1 MKKLITGFLALAII
15 AFFAFKGGDEKH
27 VDLALGKKAPK
38 SELKM
43 KSTNGDMT
51 SLNGVKGE
59 NGSFVSFL
67 PTGAL

>member
-15 AFFAFKGGDEKH
+15 AFFAFKGGDGKL

-43 KSTNGDMT
+43 KNTNGELT
-51 SLNGVKGE
+51 SLNEVKGE
-59 NGSFVSFL
+59 NGLLVIFF
-67 PTGAL
+67 